1 MGWLTKFLLG
11 LFEDVIQGIVDFLG
25 EIVNGIFDMIVDANN
40 AVDTSGVTKYT
51 AALAIALLGI
61 YFVKKMI
68 DVYGLQTDGDPD
80 SDPIL
85 YVEKCVFIVAI
96 ISCNNWIFKQLL
108 RMSKLVTSDISSSVG
123 KSSIS
128 KHTTALVDDVMVLAD
143 VSGTGYVLVFLLVIL
158 ITMIAVI
165 IFTVVASIRGAELIL
180 MKCLIPLFA
189 LDMLT
194 TNRERWNK
202 FFTAYM
208 VTFFGY
214 AIQVFAYRMFCQQY
228 LVMTVD
234 ASSIQAYVVFGWA
247 ILMIRSPKWLTDFVY
262 TSGVGSAIGR
272 GAQTA
277 VFLLRR

>member
-1 MGWLTKFLLG
+1 MGWLTKQIRNFCSDTILG
-11 LFEDVIQGIVDFLG
+11 LGDFLG

-40 AVDTSGVTKYT
+40 TIDTSGVTKYT

-68 DVYGLQTDGDPD
+68 DAYGLQTDGDPD

-85 YVEKCVFIVAI
+85 YMEKCAFIVAV

-108 RMSKLVTSDISSSVG
+108 RLSKLVTTDITSSVG
-123 KSSIS
+123 KSSI
-128 KHTTALVDDVMVLAD
+128 TDQTETLVDGALEVDSAM
-143 VSGTGYVLVFLLVIL
+143 GYGFVFILLLLIL
-158 ITMIAVI
+158 MIAVI

-228 LVMTVD
+228 LAMTVE